1 MTKWDMDYDGVSDNR
16 KLTLAELDTFYWP
29 QVFGPV
35 DDVLSNTHHGNLP
48 GHTDWEQHDREAEP
62 LDRSFELVKKKRN
75 HNLLPGTSNWYKSLY

>member
-1 MTKWDMDYDGVSDNR
+1 MNALETAIQKTEEKLNYDGNKMTKWDMDYDGVSDNR

-48 GHTDWEQHDREAEP
+48 GHTDWE
-62 LDRSFELVKKKRN
+62 
-75 HNLLPGTSNWYKSLY
+75 